1 MGVIGTR
8 LFGKVDAVPNLGHVA
23 TKFFHI
29 NLLPL
34 IPIESYFVVAQVRK
48 GWVGVVIPI
57 NWKSVAVAWSRTG
70 LLALGI
76 VTWLIGG
83 GQGNALMSWA
93 GLACVVISIASNFI
107 GRLNKADAER
117 ARELTELAV
126 AGLGEEDIT
135 RTRMEQG
142 LPVSAEAMV
151 RVARGKS
158 GNK

>member
-1 MGVIGTR
+1 VRVSGTR

-34 IPIESYFVVAQVRK
+34 IPIESYFVVAQYPK
-48 GWVGVVIPI
+48 GWVGVVIPTSR
-57 NWKSVAVAWSRTG
+57 KSVAVAWLRTG

-76 VTWLIGG
+76 VTCIIGG
-83 GQGNALMSWA
+83 GKGNALMSWA

-107 GRLNKADAER
+107 GWLNKADAER

-151 RVARGKS
+151 RVARGQS